1 MIPVIYSVFACLV
14 FVSSAIA
21 EPVPGTSVIVIPP
34 EGFTKAE
41 RFPGFMNEAI
51 GASIM
56 ISEIPG
62 PFIEATGGF
71 DDPKKIEAQGMKLL
85 NKSSVMAGGRS
96 AILLDIEQFA
106 YGTMFKKWLLAVDRS
121 GSTAL
126 IVATYP
132 SAANK
137 GLAEQLKEAVL
148 GVSFGEISDPKEA
161 LSFTVM
167 PSPPFEIAKI
177 MGQTLIMSV
186 NGEFPVKDENL
197 PFMILALSPNKD
209 NVISDKKAF
218 AENVVKQT
226 ATVKNIT
233 IQRTEPIKIDSLM
246 GYAIVA
252 EGIGGKEKT
261 PLTLYQVIL
270 YDPVGHSAI
279 LGLTPSAKRDVY
291 MPIFE
296 KVAKTFALKAR
307 RSE

>member
-1 MIPVIYSVFACLV
+1 MKPVIYCVLACLL
-14 FVSSAIA
+14 FASSAIA
-21 EPVPGTSVIVIPP
+21 EPVSGTSVSVTPP

-62 PFIEATGGF
+62 PFVEATGGF
-71 DDPKKIEAQGMKLL
+71 NDPKRLQAQGMRLL
-85 NKSSVMAGGRS
+85 NKSSIIVGGRS
-96 AILLDIEQFA
+96 AILLDIEQPA

-132 SAANK
+132 SGAK
-137 GLAEQLKEAVL
+137 RGLAEQLKEAVL
-148 GVSFGEISDPKEA
+148 GVTFGEISDPKEA
-161 LSFTVM
+161 LSFTVL

-177 MGQTLIMSV
+177 MGQTLILSV
-186 NGEFPVKDENL
+186 NGEFPAKDESS

-218 AENVVKQT
+218 AENVVMQT

-233 IQRTEPIKIDSLM
+233 IEHTVPVKIGSLM

-252 EGIGGKEKT
+252 EGIGSEEKT

-270 YDPVGHSAI
+270 YDTVGHSLI
-279 LGLTPSAKRDVY
+279 LGVTPSAKRDVY
-291 MPIFE
+291 LPIFE
-296 KVAKTFALKAR
+296 KVAKTFTLKAR
-307 RSE
+307 